1 MRKLSVGILIFIAGW
16 SLSRVAYHYSQTES
30 LRPVVSVK
38 PGSVEQVPAGQLA
51 TGGAEYIDVLLQS
64 AEYQAAIEHYESLQL
79 QPGETAVVDARTKI
93 LSYSHHLIAQ
103 SRFSLAEQLLQA
115 FLGAEYRDVEAGM
128 LLAEV
133 YLAKDDYLAAIDKL
147 YEIRGYAYRPVMLQR
162 ITHRIRTIVNELD
175 SSLKAGSD
183 QYALLTLYQYL
194 TQVEPQ
200 FAPWFIG
207 LAAAQLSVNDGQAA
221 SRSLSLV
228 LDDPDVGTQ
237 AQAMLSGISTSLAEK
252 QKTKFLGSMKK
263 HEGIPLQRRG
273 NHFIVDATPVRGDNV
288 RLLIDTGASMTIFT
302 PEVLEQSGA
311 GYQDTGKTG
320 MFNTANGPVQA
331 PVYILDSLS
340 VGDWQVNQLEIGV
353 LALTENSGIDGL
365 LGMNFLMHFQFFI
378 DQDAALLRLDV
389 NRR

>member
-1 MRKLSVGILIFIAGW
+1 M
-16 SLSRVAYHYSQTES
+16 
-30 LRPVVSVK
+30 
-38 PGSVEQVPAGQLA
+38 
-51 TGGAEYIDVLLQS
+51 
-64 AEYQAAIEHYESLQL
+64 
-79 QPGETAVVDARTKI
+79 
-93 LSYSHHLIAQ
+93 
-103 SRFSLAEQLLQA
+103 
-115 FLGAEYRDVEAGM
+115 
-128 LLAEV
+128 

-183 QYALLTLYQYL
+183 QYALLTLYQHL

-207 LAAAQLSVNDGQAA
+207 LAAAQLSVNDEQAA

-252 QKTKFLGSMKK
+252 QKTKFLGSMTE

-331 PVYILDSLS
+331 PVYILDSLA
-340 VGDWQVNQLEIGV
+340 G
-353 LALTENSGIDGL
+353 
-365 LGMNFLMHFQFFI
+365 
-378 DQDAALLRLDV
+378 
-389 NRR
+389 

>member
-1 MRKLSVGILIFIAGW
+1 MRKLTVGILIFIAGW

-38 PGSVEQVPAGQLA
+38 PDSVKQVPAGQLA
-51 TGGAEYIDVLLQS
+51 TGGAEYIDALLQS

-175 SSLKAGSD
+175 SLLKAGSD

-207 LAAAQLSVNDGQAA
+207 LAAAQLSVNDEQAA

-252 QKTKFLGSMKK
+252 QKTKFLGSMTE

-273 NHFIVDATPVRGDNV
+273 NHFIVDATPVPGDNV